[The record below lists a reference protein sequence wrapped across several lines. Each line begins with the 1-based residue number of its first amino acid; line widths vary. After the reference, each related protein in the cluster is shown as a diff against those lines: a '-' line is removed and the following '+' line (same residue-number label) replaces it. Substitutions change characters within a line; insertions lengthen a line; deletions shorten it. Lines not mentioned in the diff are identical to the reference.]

1 MNVNIVQLIVRD
13 MSLLYFEN
21 NKCCTKLLPFLTQ
34 VIFGSYRLILNEICC
49 ICVSSLYYSG
59 TGEK

>member
-1 MNVNIVQLIVRD
+1 VQLIVQD
-13 MSLLYFEN
+13 MSLLYFKN
-21 NKCCTKLLPFLTQ
+21 NKCCTKLLHFLTQ
-34 VIFGSYRLILNEICC
+34 FIFGLCRLILNEICC